1 MKIVIQDANIII
13 DAINMGITHF
23 FKEMGIEFHTTDLVN
38 NEIQGNVQR
47 LKLDQLIADGLMLID
62 TLEGDDAMRLFSM
75 TMEYGAI
82 SNLTPEDCS
91 VMVLAEKYDA
101 RLLTGDQKLVRYAK
115 KRNIIVN
122 GILWITDT
130 LVEKGIV
137 SKKEMIPYLEK
148 LKETNRR
155 APKQTDERINDYKKL
170 VKYENRPSTT

>member
-38 NEIQGNVQR
+38 NEIQGDVQR

-91 VMVLAEKYDA
+91 VLVLAEKYDA

>member
-38 NEIQGNVQR
+38 NEIQGDVQR

-91 VMVLAEKYDA
+91 VLVLAEKYDA

-170 VKYENRPSTT
+170 VKYENSPSTT

>member
-13 DAINMGITHF
+13 DAINMGITRY
-23 FKEMGIEFHTTDLVN
+23 FKEMGVEFHTTDLVN
-38 NEIQGNVQR
+38 NEIRGDVQR
-47 LKLDQLIADGLMLID
+47 LNFDQLIAEGLMLID
-62 TLEGDDAMRLFSM
+62 ILEGEDAMKLFSM

-101 RLLTGDQKLVRYAK
+101 RLLTGDQKLVRLAK
-115 KRNIIVN
+115 KRDIIVN

-137 SKKEMIPYLEK
+137 SKQEMIPYLEK

>member
-38 NEIQGNVQR
+38 NEIQGDVQR

-170 VKYENRPSTT
+170 VKYENSPSTT

>member
-13 DAINMGITHF
+13 DAINMGITRY
-23 FKEMGIEFHTTDLVN
+23 FKEMGVEFHTTDLVN
-38 NEIQGNVQR
+38 NEIRGDVQR
-47 LKLDQLIADGLMLID
+47 LNFDQLIAEGLMLID
-62 TLEGDDAMRLFSM
+62 TLEGEDAMKLFSM
-75 TMEYGAI
+75 TMEYSAI

-101 RLLTGDQKLVRYAK
+101 RLLTGDQKLVRFAK
-115 KRNIIVN
+115 KRDIIVN

-137 SKKEMIPYLEK
+137 SKQEMIQYLEK

-155 APKQTDERINDYKKL
+155 APKQTDERINDYKKSI
-170 VKYENRPSTT
+170 KYEDRPSTT

>member
-38 NEIQGNVQR
+38 NEIQGDAQR

-91 VMVLAEKYDA
+91 VLVLAEKYDA

-170 VKYENRPSTT
+170 VKYENSPSTT

>member
-13 DAINMGITHF
+13 DAINMGITHY
-23 FKEMGIEFHTTDLVN
+23 FKEMGVEFHTTDLVN
-38 NEIQGNVQR
+38 NEIRGDVQR
-47 LKLDQLIADGLMLID
+47 LKFDKLIADGLMQID
-62 TLEGDDAMRLFSM
+62 TLEGDDAMKLFSM

-115 KRNIIVN
+115 KRDIIVN

-155 APKQTDERINDYKKL
+155 APKQTDERINEYKKVL
-170 VKYENRPSTT
+170 KYEDRPSTT